1 MSVDVSMQNRR
12 PPESGRTH
20 RSGDGAN
27 VLEAVPEVDIAQLA
41 FTARKE
47 SWIAAS
53 SGRFYKMFRRSDD
66 PVRDWLDPVCIERA
80 RREHAD
86 MLFLSRL
93 GERICRPLGL
103 DHACVVYP
111 WLSGPDLR
119 VMLRSRNTEAVE
131 RAAALRES
139 MVLLARLHTATRGTV
154 APYPAKDYLHAGYLV
169 PDEQVAMRIAQRERS
184 IFIGG
189 FEARNFRF
197 DSREDGWYFFDP
209 QHMFLGMPE
218 DDLARFVI
226 SLLML
231 NWGKGGSL
239 KLWQD
244 FRFDELVSIY
254 EGAAARALDR
264 VLLNYFLRETVAMR
278 RHFAEKALRSMGAAR
293 RVLGR
298 PYLAAYFLQLE
309 QWVTNHEL

>member
-1 MSVDVSMQNRR
+1 MQNRR
-12 PPESGRTH
+12 SPESARTH
-20 RSGDGAN
+20 RVPCGMDVG
-27 VLEAVPEVDIAQLA
+27 EAVPGIDVAQLA

-66 PVRDWLDPVCIERA
+66 PVRDWLDPVCIERG

-86 MLFLSRL
+86 MLFLH
-93 GERICRPLGL
+93 RIADRVCRPLGL
-103 DHACVVYP
+103 DHACVAYP
-111 WLSGPDLR
+111 WLSGPDMR
-119 VMLRSRNTEAVE
+119 VMLRSRDTGAAE
-131 RAAALRES
+131 RAAALRDA
-139 MVLLARLHTATRGTV
+139 MVLLARMHTATRGTA

-169 PDEQVAMRIAQRERS
+169 PDEQIARRIAQRERT

-209 QHMFLGMPE
+209 QHVFLGMPE

-244 FRFDELVSIY
+244 FRLDDLVAIY
-254 EGAAARALDR
+254 EDAAARALDR
-264 VLLNYFLRETVAMR
+264 VLLDYFLRETVAMR
-278 RHFAEKALRSMGAAR
+278 RHFAEKALRSMGGTR
-293 RVLGR
+293 RILGR

>member
-1 MSVDVSMQNRR
+1 MQNRR
-12 PPESGRTH
+12 SSESGRTT
-20 RSGDGAN
+20 RVPCGLD
-27 VLEAVPEVDIAQLA
+27 VPEAVPKIDIAQLA

-66 PVRDWLDPVCIERA
+66 PVRDWLDPVCIERG

-86 MLFLSRL
+86 MLFLRRF
-93 GERICRPLGL
+93 GERVCRPLGL

-111 WLSGPDLR
+111 LLSGPDMR
-119 VMLRSRNTEAVE
+119 VMLRSRNTAVVD
-131 RAAALRES
+131 RRTALREAV
-139 MVLLARLHTATRGTV
+139 VLLAQLHAATRATA
-154 APYPAKDYLHAGYLV
+154 APYPAKDYLHTGYLV
-169 PDEQVAMRIAQRERS
+169 PDEQVAKRIAQRERT

-197 DSREDGWYFFDP
+197 DSHEGAWYFFDP

-231 NWGKGGSL
+231 NWGRGGSL
-239 KLWQD
+239 KLWQNFHIGD
-244 FRFDELVSIY
+244 LLSAY
-254 EGAAARALDR
+254 EGVSARLLDR
-264 VLLNYFLRETVAMR
+264 TLLNYFMRETVAMR
-278 RHFAEKALRSMGAAR
+278 RHFAEKALRSMGGAR
-293 RVLGR
+293 RILGR

-309 QWVTNHEL
+309 QWVANHEL